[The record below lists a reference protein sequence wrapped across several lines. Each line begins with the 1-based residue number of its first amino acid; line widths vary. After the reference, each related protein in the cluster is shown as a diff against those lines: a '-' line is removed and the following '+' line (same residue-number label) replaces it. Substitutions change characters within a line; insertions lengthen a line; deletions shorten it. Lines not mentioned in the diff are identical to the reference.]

1 MFAVLLPFP
10 LLLVSL
16 IQYQLADLFLLS
28 NLILQWLLHHPNNVL
43 TLFSLSFATVSI
55 ADVV

>member
-10 LLLVSL
+10 LLLMSL

-28 NLILQWLLHHPNNVL
+28 NLILQWLLHRPNNVL